1 MTTWRIGRL
10 AEVSFF
16 FQLHSLS
23 LFILIQWYEVIFIS
37 MTVTHVMSRGC
48 LYPTLQF
55 LIMIVSAPAAAVVI
69 SNTAIKRGVTLY
81 ILHFTFK
88 WDCCQKQWWRWLGL
102 QQSAVLCSAADAI
115 LLQTILSLIYCLQLS
130 PVQSSVQAKVAESW
144 THSPFTVSSA
154 ISESV

>member
-10 AEVSFF
+10 TEVSFLSVPLS
-16 FQLHSLS
+16 QLIHSHWVKS
-23 LFILIQWYEVIFIS
+23 FPFPWQS
-37 MTVTHVMSRGC
+37 HMSRGC

-88 WDCCQKQWWRWLGL
+88 WVRCQKQWWRWLGL
-102 QQSAVLCSAADAI
+102 QQSAVLCSAADTI

-130 PVQSSVQAKVAESW
+130 PVHSSVQAKVAESW
-144 THSPFTVSSA
+144 NHSPFSVSSA